1 MGRRKKSSAKRVT
14 KKQAVVEKIFK
25 CPFCGHDKSVVCKM
39 ELQKRKLATLMCRV
53 CSESYQSRINCA
65 WAALLR
71 CGARCTPRCTLSPRA
86 RALSVLHA
94 RAPLFQYPHLAF
106 AHATLCRTHTTH
118 TTDLSEPIDVYCDWI
133 DSLEDAKQARIAEEA
148 AAAADDFDEEAVV
161 AAEEEDEA
169 AVPSFAAAAAAAS
182 AAAGSR
188 GSDDD
193 DDEALFGGS

>member
-1 MGRRKKSSAKRVT
+1 MRGLRCCAAALAARHDAHSRHARVPSLFFVRALLSSN
-14 KKQAVVEKIFK
+14 
-25 CPFCGHDKSVVCKM
+25 
-39 ELQKRKLATLMCRV
+39 TLTLL
-53 CSESYQSRINCA
+53 SHTANCA
-65 WAALLR
+65 A
-71 CGARCTPRCTLSPRA
+71 
-86 RALSVLHA
+86 
-94 RAPLFQYPHLAF
+94 
-106 AHATLCRTHTTH
+106 H